1 MNEILGLPLH
11 PLVVHAVVVLVPLV
25 ALGTVAAAVSRTWFD
40 RLGVVLAVLAAG
52 AAGAGFVARASGES
66 LLRRV
71 PGSPEVA
78 SHANV
83 SDALPWLLVPAA
95 ALMIGWVLAGAAAP
109 LAPGAG
115 SGGCGRLAAGHRVDG
130 AGRALRGGVGLGRSV
145 SGGCIDRPRHAA

>member
-25 ALGTVAAAVSRTWFD
+25 ALGTVAAAVSSTWFD
-40 RLGVVLAVLAAG
+40 RLGVVLAVLAAA

-95 ALMIGWVLAGAAAP
+95 ALMIGWVLAGAGHRWHRVLGVAAAAVWL
-109 LAPGAG
+109 LATAWTV
-115 SGGCGRLAAGHRVDG
+115 LAGHSG
-130 AGRALRGGVGLGRSV
+130 AVSVWGGL
-145 SGGCIDRPRHAA
+145 